1 MTRADL
7 KNTLLQGSF
16 ANTQGNMP
24 WSAFRAN
31 IFEIGSRR
39 AKRVYFNARRP

>member
-7 KNTLLQGSF
+7 KNTFLQGSF

-39 AKRVYFNARRP
+39 AKQVYINARHP